1 MAQDVSFSE
10 GADSAL
16 YLGAFTPED
25 VEVVSSMLQDGVFCM
40 KDLAWTKKKRKLAL
54 LVNRFRW
61 ESNLPERV
69 RTILIINNVLK
80 ISSQGIERTDIDT
93 PLNLLKLDV
102 NQIKKSIFLTLLLSE
117 FGAIRCEIEA
127 IEVSMKDVT
136 RPYTAKS
143 GKVPMHPMI
152 YDS

>member
-25 VEVVSSMLQDGVFCM
+25 VEVVSSILQDGVFCM

-61 ESNLPERV
+61 ENNLPERV

-80 ISSQGIERTDIDT
+80 ISSQGIERTDMNT

-102 NQIKKSIFLTLLLSE
+102 NQTKKGTFLTLLLSE

-127 IEVSMKDVT
+127 IEISMKDVT
-136 RPYTAKS
+136 RPYIAKS
-143 GKVPMHPMI
+143 GKAPMHHVI

>member
-69 RTILIINNVLK
+69 RTILIINNESFEIMLT
-80 ISSQGIERTDIDT
+80 IT
-93 PLNLLKLDV
+93 
-102 NQIKKSIFLTLLLSE
+102 KKKEVTCVKYSNEGDWLFASINPPFNV
-117 FGAIRCEIEA
+117 I
-127 IEVSMKDVT
+127 
-136 RPYTAKS
+136 
-143 GKVPMHPMI
+143 
-152 YDS
+152 

>member
-1 MAQDVSFSE
+1 MAQDVSFAE
-10 GADSAL
+10 GVDSAL

-25 VEVVSSMLQDGVFCM
+25 VEVVSSILQDGVFCM

-61 ESNLPERV
+61 ENNLPERV

-80 ISSQGIERTDIDT
+80 ISSQGIERTDMNT

-102 NQIKKSIFLTLLLSE
+102 DQTKKSIVLTLLLSE
-117 FGAIRCEIEA
+117 FGAIRCEVEA
-127 IEVSMKDVT
+127 IELSMKDVT
-136 RPYTAKS
+136 RPHKAKS
-143 GKVPMHPMI
+143 GKIPNHPMNG
-152 YDS
+152 DG